1 MDLIL
6 DKNEKELKNTNL
18 WLANIFV
25 LVVAVVLVFYAVA
38 KFYSL
43 F

>member
-6 DKNEKELKNTNL
+6 SKKEKELKNSNL

-25 LVVAVVLVFYAVA
+25 LVIAVFLAFYAVA
-38 KFYSL
+38 RFYSL